1 MAQSPNNT
9 VPGSIP
15 ADPKHPQ
22 ETSINPPEVQE
33 EIKEHLQEQHEHL
46 KEKREHQHE
55 KEKLKEVEA
64 KAEKEKAHL
73 AKEAKHKKDEFVS
86 SAKHKKDQVA
96 SKAKKEAGKLEDE
109 VESFSKKFSN
119 EASKKY
125 HQSESIFK
133 QYLQQSVQLVRNL
146 PAYLYEGGQKTSNAM
161 VVYTKSFV
169 QELKNPVFAT
179 HFVGGV
185 YLVSK
190 LLNGYAHH
198 ARYLKGKSD
207 KDILMIAGGVGVLGI
222 ADVWVSKKLYKKFE

>member
-1 MAQSPNNT
+1 MSQSPNNV

-46 KEKREHQHE
+46 KEKREHE
-55 KEKLKEVEA
+55 KESEKIRNVEA
-64 KAEKEKAHL
+64 KAEKEKEHL
-73 AKEAKHKKDEFVS
+73 TKEAKHKKDEFVS
-86 SAKHKKDQVA
+86 SAKKTKDHITA
-96 SKAKKEAGKLEDE
+96 KAKKEAGKLEGE

-133 QYLQQSVQLVRNL
+133 QYLQQSVHLLKNM
-146 PAYLYEGGQKTSNAM
+146 PAYLYEGGQKTSNAL
-161 VVYTKSFV
+161 VVYTKKFV
-169 QELKNPVFAT
+169 RELKNPVFAT

-198 ARYLKGKSD
+198 ARYLKGKTD
-207 KDILMIAGGVGVLGI
+207 KEILMIAGGVGVLGV
-222 ADVWVSKKLYKKFE
+222 ADVWASKKLYKKFE